1 MHFLDT
7 NAVILKNQ
15 NYLLKYVCIYREN
28 NPNGEFLSNFL
39 QVSKL
44 GSTDQLTVEVIRNC
58 HMPLFAEN

>member
-15 NYLLKYVCIYREN
+15 KYLLKCVCIYREN

-39 QVSKL
+39 EVSKFVL
-44 GSTDQLTVEVIRNC
+44 Y
-58 HMPLFAEN
+58 